1 MTHQIPFHGCLFDLD
16 GTLIDSS
23 SVVNRAW
30 GTLLT
35 RHGLDPEHYLP
46 LIHGR
51 PAHESIREFLQFVGE
66 DVIRQEIKRLHDKE
80 STDTRGVVPLEGAI
94 DFLQRLS
101 IMQVPWTI
109 VTSGTVAIA
118 CARIKAAGIP
128 MPTQLVTADDIS
140 HGKPHP
146 EPYLKGASKL
156 GIAPQDC
163 LVFEDA
169 AAGIAS
175 GIAAGSHVIGVAATP
190 TSSGQESIPSILSYS
205 QLTVSRLATQAD
217 GKDFLITID

>member
-1 MTHQIPFHGCLFDLD
+1 MTYQISFHGCLFDLD

-23 SVVNRAW
+23 SVVKRAW
-30 GTLLT
+30 GALLT
-35 RHGLDPEHYLP
+35 RHGLEPDHYLP

-51 PAHESIREFLQFVGE
+51 PAHESIREFLQFAGE
-66 DVIRQEIKRLHDKE
+66 DVIKQEIRLLHDEE
-80 STDTRGVVPLEGAI
+80 STDTRGVVPIEGAI
-94 DFLQRLS
+94 DFLHQLTE
-101 IMQVPWTI
+101 MQIPWTI
-109 VTSGTVAIA
+109 VTSGTIAIA
-118 CARIKAAGIP
+118 SARIKAAGIP
-128 MPTQLVTADDIS
+128 KPAQLVTADDIS

-169 AAGIAS
+169 PAGIAS
-175 GIAAGSHVIGVAATP
+175 GIAAGSHVIGVAATSS
-190 TSSGQESIPSILSYS
+190 SSGQESIPSILSYS
-205 QLTVSRLATQAD
+205 QLTVQAN